1 MSPTIRAPGPISRW
15 CSPAAAERELAQLE
29 GAAPFDFFHRGLAA
43 MEAGDFRGARAL
55 FAREVARAPEYHEFH
70 FWLGLAE
77 FRLGNLARARA
88 ELEAALENSTTPHEH
103 DLYATKLQRLSLL
116 QH

>member
-1 MSPTIRAPGPISRW
+1 VLDRLGRPEEA
-15 CSPAAAERELAQLE
+15 AAAERELARLE
-29 GAAPFDFFHRGLAA
+29 GEAPFNYFHRGLAA

-77 FRLGNLARARA
+77 LRLGNVSRARA
-88 ELEAALENSTTPHEH
+88 EMAAALENSTTASEH
-103 DLYATKLQRLSLL
+103 DLYAAKLQRLSLL
-116 QH
+116 KH

>member
-1 MSPTIRAPGPISRW
+1 MARRPRPPSASSRSSRARVRSTTFTAGSPPWKRATS
-15 CSPAAAERELAQLE
+15 A
-29 GAAPFDFFHRGLAA
+29 
-43 MEAGDFRGARAL
+43 ARAL
-55 FAREVARAPEYHEFH
+55 FAREVAREPEYHEFH

-88 ELEAALENSTTPHEH
+88 ELEAALENSTTANEH

-116 QH
+116 KH